1 MIRDDEPPIRSRK
14 GKIVDVS
21 KLLEENKNLK
31 RLLKMVKNPAPP
43 NGNWK
48 SLTSPTMTMG
58 TTKLVTDL
66 VS

>member
-31 RLLKMVKNPAPP
+31 RLLNMVKNHVIYDEQLYKEIREALS
-43 NGNWK
+43 NENH
-48 SLTSPTMTMG
+48 
-58 TTKLVTDL
+58 
-66 VS
+66 

>member
-31 RLLKMVKNPAPP
+31 RLLNMVKNHVIYDEQLYKEIKEAI
-43 NGNWK
+43 K
-48 SLTSPTMTMG
+48 Q
-58 TTKLVTDL
+58 
-66 VS
+66 

>member
-31 RLLKMVKNPAPP
+31 RLLKMVKNHVIYDEQLYKEIREALS
-43 NGNWK
+43 NENH
-48 SLTSPTMTMG
+48 
-58 TTKLVTDL
+58 
-66 VS
+66 